1 LIGGI
6 VGGVV
11 GGLLVLAAI
20 AAAVLLWRKRRR
32 RRAGLAPGKLS
43 ANSSFSAAA
52 SGNSVKPRSSVEL
65 AVGSRGE
72 PLRDMYGGT
81 LAGSAGYSDSD
92 SGGIVA
98 QGLCCHSLPHL
109 AQHQYTRT
117 RECDC
122 ISAQSNVPTLSPG
135 GALPCI

>member
-1 LIGGI
+1 MDDRSSSGSSNGALIGGI

-20 AAAVLLWRKRRR
+20 AAALLLWRKRKRR
-32 RRAGLAPGKLS
+32 HMGLAPGKLS

-81 LAGSAGYSDSD
+81 VTGAAGYSDSD
-92 SGGIVA
+92 SGGA
-98 QGLCCHSLPHL
+98 SGRACCCNI
-109 AQHQYTRT
+109 AT
-117 RECDC
+117 
-122 ISAQSNVPTLSPG
+122 
-135 GALPCI
+135 PCTT